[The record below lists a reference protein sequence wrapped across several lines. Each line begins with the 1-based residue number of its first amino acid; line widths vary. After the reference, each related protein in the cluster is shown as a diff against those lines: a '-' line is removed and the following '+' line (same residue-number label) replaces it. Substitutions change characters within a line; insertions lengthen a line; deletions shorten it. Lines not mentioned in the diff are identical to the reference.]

1 MVSSFSWYMISKY
14 EQTQFVA
21 QSETFLVCG
30 PIVFKARNNL
40 EAKEKILIA
49 TTLLFFEM
57 SAINCMHY
65 CGESRGERLSV
76 LPFPHIFLWGNF
88 SGVANHFIV

>member
-1 MVSSFSWYMISKY
+1 MVSSFSWHMISKY
-14 EQTQFVA
+14 EQTQFVV

-40 EAKEKILIA
+40 EAKEKIHVA

-57 SAINCMHY
+57 SAINSMHY

>member
-14 EQTQFVA
+14 EKTQFVA

-40 EAKEKILIA
+40 EAKEKIHVA
-49 TTLLFFEM
+49 TT
-57 SAINCMHY
+57 
-65 CGESRGERLSV
+65 
-76 LPFPHIFLWGNF
+76 
-88 SGVANHFIV
+88 

>member
-40 EAKEKILIA
+40 EAKEKIHVA
-49 TTLLFFEM
+49 TT
-57 SAINCMHY
+57 
-65 CGESRGERLSV
+65 
-76 LPFPHIFLWGNF
+76 
-88 SGVANHFIV
+88 